1 MFVGYNSKNKECT
14 LATNLWKLLKE
25 ECTRIALK
33 ERGLLTEA
41 IFRV

>member
-25 ECTRIALK
+25 ERSVLELHLK
-33 ERGLLTEA
+33 KEV
-41 IFRV
+41 F